1 MHILFVNEFCGFL
14 GGVEQ
19 NMAHSARAL
28 KQRGHTLSLAYEQ
41 ATKTR
46 FQEFLECFNQG
57 QPFVNCAGL
66 DSQLATLGPI
76 DVIYVH
82 RISRIEHLI
91 NYASSRNIRIVRM
104 VHDHD
109 LTCPR
114 RHKYFVWN
122 SQACHYPAG
131 WRCWLDLAFIEKNPN
146 SGRPQFKSL
155 SNFFQELKLQSRL
168 DQVLVA
174 SSYMKDEL
182 LMNGIYAERLQVLAP
197 VVPQVPR
204 PLRDEPTGKM
214 RCEVL
219 YVGQLIKGKGV
230 DLLLRA
236 FAIVSQSKPEMRLT
250 IVGKGNAETGL
261 KGLASQLGLQSNVEF
276 AGFLEPSELDS
287 VYSSCQVLAVPSR
300 WPEPFGMIG
309 LEAAAYAKPVVGFA
323 SGGIPDWLIHN
334 ETGLL
339 VAERD
344 IAGFASALKH
354 LLEHP
359 ERARELGLSAKARA
373 ESHFRFSDYID
384 NLERVLSR
392 I

>member
-19 NMAHSARAL
+19 NMAHCARAL
-28 KQRGHTLSLAYEQ
+28 KERGHTLTLAYER
-41 ATKTR
+41 ATKAR
-46 FQEFLECFNQG
+46 YEEFLDCFHQA
-57 QPFVNCAGL
+57 QLFVNDSSL
-66 DSQLATLGPI
+66 DAQLAALGSI

-82 RISRIEHLI
+82 RIASIEPLLNFAARHKI
-91 NYASSRNIRIVRM
+91 PVIRM

-109 LTCPR
+109 LACPR

-122 SQACHYPAG
+122 SHACHHPAG
-131 WRCWLDLAFIEKNPN
+131 WRCWLDLAFIEKNPQ
-146 SGRPQFKSL
+146 SGRPQIKSL
-155 SNFFQELKLQSRL
+155 SKFFQELKLHAKL

-174 SSYMKDEL
+174 SNYMKDEL
-182 LMNGIYAERLQVLAP
+182 LMNGIAADKLHVLAP
-197 VVPQVPR
+197 VVPQIPR
-204 PLRDEPTGKM
+204 PPTSEPSGPV

-236 FAIVSQSKPEMRLT
+236 FSKVCQSNSKLRLT
-250 IVGKGNAETGL
+250 IVGKGNAENGL
-261 KGLASQLGLQSNVEF
+261 KSLASQLGLQGNVEF

-344 IAGFASALKH
+344 VAGFAAALKH

-359 ERARELGLSAKARA
+359 ERARELGLGAKHRA

-392 I
+392 R